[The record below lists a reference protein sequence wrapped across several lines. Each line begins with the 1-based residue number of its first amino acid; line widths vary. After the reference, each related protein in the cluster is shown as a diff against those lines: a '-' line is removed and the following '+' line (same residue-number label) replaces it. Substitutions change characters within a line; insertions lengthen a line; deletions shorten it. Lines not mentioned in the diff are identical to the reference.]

1 MAAPAASQRVVD
13 IQRRAAEKPEVAFK
27 AFDTYPWQA
36 DQLFN
41 VSGPCEYQLPSIDTP
56 VTNTNAK

>member
-1 MAAPAASQRVVD
+1 MAASGASQRVAD
-13 IQRRAAEKPEVAFK
+13 IQRRAAEDPEIAFK

-41 VSGPCEYQLPSIDTP
+41 VSNLTRETL
-56 VTNTNAK
+56 NK

>member
-1 MAAPAASQRVVD
+1 MAAPEGSQRVAD

-41 VSGPCEYQLPSIDTP
+41 VSNSRGSSLTHSLTW
-56 VTNTNAK
+56 